1 MCGRPIIVT
10 GGPVGGLTAQA
21 RSVRELGAERVF
33 VLGSEGR
40 GAGPVPKE
48 DEAEWL
54 ALEVS
59 GSSIIDVVRAGHRA
73 LLDLPGPA
81 RAAIERF
88 DPGREA
94 LVLAGFLNELPEVA
108 GRPCL
113 AFRRPEWVA
122 LEDKVVVDALWDRAD
137 VARAPSVVVPV
148 ERAALV
154 GAARGLDRGSGTVWA
169 ADARD
174 GYHGGGEGLRW
185 VRADDDVD
193 EAVAFLAARADQARV
208 MPFLEGVPCGIH
220 GLVFDDYVAALRP
233 LEMVTL
239 RRDPAGELFYAG
251 VASYWDP
258 APDDREIMRDVA
270 RRVGALLRDE
280 VAFRGPF
287 TVDGVMTVGG
297 FLPTELNPRSGAGH
311 QAMAAALR
319 NLPFQILNA
328 AISAGIS
335 LDFRPAEL
343 EALIVA
349 RADEQRGGGTWRA
362 VPGRAVEVH
371 DRAVVYEDAGYR
383 FAGEGEPPDG
393 SVIAGPSTV
402 GAFVRLSLDPARTPR
417 GASVAP
423 RAAAF
428 WRFADEHLGTGV
440 GPLRPSMAVR

>member
-1 MCGRPIIVT
+1 VCGRPIIVT

-21 RSVRELGAERVF
+21 RTVRELGAERVF

-40 GAGPVPKE
+40 GAGPVPNE

-73 LLDLPGPA
+73 LLDLPGHA
-81 RAAIERF
+81 RAAIDRF
-88 DPGREA
+88 DPAHEA
-94 LVLAGFLNELPEVA
+94 LVVATFLNELPEIA

-154 GAARGLDRGSGTVWA
+154 GAARELDRGSGTVWA

-185 VRADDDVD
+185 VRGDDDVD

-239 RRDPAGELFYAG
+239 RREPAGEFFYAG

-258 APDDREIMRDVA
+258 APPDREVMRDVA

-280 VAFRGPF
+280 VAFRGAF
-287 TVDGVMTVGG
+287 TVDGVMTVDG

-311 QAMAAALR
+311 QAMAAALA
-319 NLPFQILNA
+319 NLPLNILNA
-328 AISAGIS
+328 AISAGIA

-362 VPGRAVEVH
+362 VPGRAAEVL

-383 FAGEGEPPDG
+383 WADEGEPPDG

-402 GAFVRLSLDPARTPR
+402 GAFVRLSLAPTRTPR
-417 GASVAP
+417 GSSVAP
-423 RAAAF
+423 QATAF
-428 WRFADEHLGTGV
+428 WRFADAHLGTGV
-440 GPLRPSMAVR
+440 GSLRHAIAVR